1 MPKRGIKT
9 TQEDRQRDKRGSGET
24 RLYYGALGIF
34 TFVLCCLYK
43 RNTFLQPIPDS
54 LRLRQILGSP
64 PVRAHVRAVLRAR
77 AYGGS
82 GMPGQAARC
91 PTGSLGA

>member
-1 MPKRGIKT
+1 MPTRGIKT
-9 TQEDRQRDKRGSGET
+9 NQEDRQRNKRGSGET
-24 RLYYGALGIF
+24 RLYYGTLGIF

-64 PVRAHVRAVLRAR
+64 PVRARVHAALRAR
-77 AYGGS
+77 SYGGS
-82 GMPGQAARC
+82 GMLGQATRC
-91 PTGSLGA
+91 ATGSLGA